1 MEKISFYYRT
11 ANTYSSPVREQD
23 FLLRCIPQNLPEQ
36 EILDLSLYIDPL
48 PTGGNYGKDSF
59 GNTTY
64 TGRLPEE
71 HTFFSYWVK
80 GTAVRDDDR
89 RVECEPLPIFSY
101 PSILTGPSPMLQAI
115 YDLAPKSED
124 ALEQADYFRETV
136 YHHMTYVAGVT
147 NVRTTANQAALG
159 GQGVCQDFT
168 HIFLALCRMKRI
180 PARYVSGLPVGEGA
194 SHAWAEVWYK
204 GRWYGIDAT
213 RNCRAEERYIKFCTG
228 RDFIDCP
235 MEQGVFWG
243 WCTQA
248 QTVYSKVDV
257 IS

>member
-59 GNTTY
+59 GNTTF
-64 TGRLPEE
+64 TGRLPEG

-80 GTAVRDDDR
+80 GTALRDDDR

-101 PSILTGPSPMLQAI
+101 PSILTGPSSMLKAI

-124 ALEQADYFRETV
+124 ALEQADFFR
-136 YHHMTYVAGVT
+136 
-147 NVRTTANQAALG
+147 
-159 GQGVCQDFT
+159 
-168 HIFLALCRMKRI
+168 
-180 PARYVSGLPVGEGA
+180 
-194 SHAWAEVWYK
+194 
-204 GRWYGIDAT
+204 
-213 RNCRAEERYIKFCTG
+213 
-228 RDFIDCP
+228 
-235 MEQGVFWG
+235 
-243 WCTQA
+243 
-248 QTVYSKVDV
+248 
-257 IS
+257 